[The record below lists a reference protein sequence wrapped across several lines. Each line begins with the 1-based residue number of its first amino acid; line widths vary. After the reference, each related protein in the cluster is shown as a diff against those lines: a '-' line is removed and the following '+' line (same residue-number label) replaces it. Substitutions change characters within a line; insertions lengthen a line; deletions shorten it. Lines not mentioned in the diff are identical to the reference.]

1 MKAAL
6 IIMVHDSVICRVKT
20 GSIDII
26 SNEEN
31 AFIGRQLLLHTSRIS
46 NEINADK
53 FLFLKANA
61 GNDDIWIKGNYIK
74 RLQRGR
80 GKGEIIANAFETV
93 FSMGYTRV
101 MMISSDS
108 IESEAI
114 HIIQAF
120 KNLDTCDVV
129 ISPLEDKAYYLLGLK
144 KFYPQLFK
152 NKMWNTS
159 LLLQQTLQTI
169 DELKLSYHLQQVIN
183 DVEEEKERYLL
194 QHRQ

>member
-6 IIMVHDSVICRVKT
+6 IILVHDPIICRVKT
-20 GSIDII
+20 GSIDMIT
-26 SNEEN
+26 NQEN
-31 AFIGRQLLLHTSRIS
+31 SLIRRQLLQHTRRITS
-46 NEINADK
+46 ELNADK

-61 GNDDIWIKGNYIK
+61 DNDDVWLKGNYIK

-80 GKGEIIANAFETV
+80 GRGEIITNAFETV

-101 MMISSDS
+101 VMIGSDS
-108 IESEAI
+108 IESETI

-120 KNLDTCDVV
+120 NNLNTYDVV
-129 ISPLEDKAYYLLGLK
+129 VSPVEDKAYYLLGLK
-144 KFYPQLFK
+144 KFQPQLFK

-159 LLLQQTLQTI
+159 LLLQQTLHTI
-169 DELKLSYHLQQVIN
+169 DELKLTYHLQQVIN
-183 DVEEEKERYLL
+183 DVEEEKEQYLL